1 MPAPSIAEVPGLRS
15 GNADVEA
22 LLREMGADGRLVHL
36 ERLAAR
42 PAVFGSLSRP
52 LPATVREA
60 LGVDQLWWHQ
70 ARAIDLLRD
79 GHSVAV
85 ATGTGSGK
93 SLCYQAVVAEAVQ
106 TPVRSG
112 SALVL
117 VPTKALAQDQLRA
130 MTALRVPRLQAATY
144 DGDAGRSERA
154 WARRNA
160 NVLFTNPEMLHH
172 GLLPHHERWARFLG
186 RLRYVVVD
194 ELHVLRGIFG
204 SHVAHLLRRLR
215 RLCRLYGASPTFVF
229 TSATLGHADRLA
241 SALCGL
247 PVTEVSADGSPLGE
261 RLFALW
267 NPPLLEDRGTRAS
280 AGNEAATVA
289 SALMRAD
296 RRTIVFC
303 RSRRSTELVAAD
315 IKRRLPS
322 AFSGLVQPYR
332 AGYLTEER
340 RRVELD
346 LSQGRLA
353 GVVATSA
360 LELGIDI
367 AGLDACV
374 LSGFPGTLASM
385 WQQAGRAGRG
395 ATSSVAV
402 LVAGDDQLDQWL
414 VRHPEQLFNR
424 PPEPAVINPANRWVL
439 DPHLECAAHELP
451 LSALDGLLWPDDLD
465 EAVVRLAL
473 DERLT
478 VRRRGPHG
486 AVAAWNGR
494 GWPSHG
500 LGLRSAGSAEV
511 KILRGRPDGQAELVG
526 TVDMARACSSVHP
539 GAIYLHQ
546 GLTYRVEVLDLDQR
560 SAWVSAADGE
570 EYTSPRSD
578 VSFRILAVT
587 QQRPAGGASLHLGE
601 IEVVTQVTGYQRLDV
616 RTRTILGNEPLD
628 LPPSVL
634 RTRAVWYTFD
644 AALLTRSGV
653 GTADL
658 PGALHALEHT
668 AIGMLPLFT
677 ICDRWDVGGVST
689 ACHPDTGL
697 ATVTIYDGYPGGAG
711 IAELAFESA
720 DRHLSETLDVL
731 RSCGCATGC
740 PSCVVSPKCGNGN
753 EPLSKAG
760 ARRLLEALLGQPTQ
774 PPDPTESPDSA
785 AQAHSGTSSSR
796 MVSSA
801 SNSMSVTVSRS
812 TGSTISLR

>member
-1 MPAPSIAEVPGLRS
+1 MPAPSIAEVPTARS
-15 GNADVEA
+15 GNVEVEA

-36 ERLAAR
+36 EKLPAR
-42 PAVFGSLSRP
+42 PAVFGTLSRP
-52 LPATVREA
+52 LPAAVRDA
-60 LGVDQLWWHQ
+60 LCVDHLWWHQ
-70 ARAIDLLRD
+70 ARTIDLLRE

-106 TPVRSG
+106 APVRSG

-130 MTALRVPRLQAATY
+130 MTTLRLPRLQAATY
-144 DGDAGRSERA
+144 DGDAGRAERT
-154 WARRNA
+154 WARRHA

-204 SHVAHLLRRLR
+204 SHVAHVLRRLR

-267 NPPLLEDRGTRAS
+267 NPPLLEERGARAS
-280 AGNEAATVA
+280 AGSEAAAVA
-289 SALMRAD
+289 SALLRAD

-322 AFSGLVQPYR
+322 TMSSLVQPYR
-332 AGYLTEER
+332 SGYLAEER

-346 LSQGRLA
+346 LAQGRLA

-360 LELGIDI
+360 LELGIDV
-367 AGLDACV
+367 AGLDTCV

-414 VRHPEQLFNR
+414 VRHPDQLFNR

-439 DPHLECAAHELP
+439 DPHLECAAHEQP
-451 LSALDGLLWPDDLD
+451 LSALDGILWPDDLD
-465 EAVVRLAL
+465 EAVVRLAG
-473 DERLT
+473 DERIV
-478 VRRRGPHG
+478 VRWRGRHG
-486 AVAAWNGR
+486 AVAAWNGQ
-494 GWPSHG
+494 GWPSQG

-511 KILRGRPDGQAELVG
+511 KILRGGPTGDAELVG
-526 TVDMARACSSVHP
+526 TVDLARACSTVHP

-546 GLTYRVEVLDLDQR
+546 GLTYRVETLDLDGR
-560 SAWVSAADGE
+560 SAWVSPADGE

-578 VSFRILAVT
+578 VSFRILSALR
-587 QQRPAGGASLHLGE
+587 QRPAGGAMVHLGE
-601 IEVVTQVTGYQRLDV
+601 IEVITQVTGYQRIDV
-616 RTRTILGNEPLD
+616 RRRTTLGSEPLD
-628 LPPSVL
+628 LPASVL
-634 RTRAVWYTFD
+634 RTRAVWYTFNGD
-644 AALLTRSGV
+644 LIARSGV
-653 GTADL
+653 EAAEL

-711 IAELAFESA
+711 IAELAFEAA
-720 DRHLSETLDVL
+720 DRHLLETLDVL
-731 RSCGCATGC
+731 SGCGCETGC

-753 EPLSKAG
+753 EPLSKDG
-760 ARRLLEALLGQPTQ
+760 ARRLLEALLRTPACHRPADETQ
-774 PPDPTESPDSA
+774 LDA
-785 AQAHSGTSSSR
+785 AAHVRTPSSR
-796 MVSSA
+796 MVSAAA
-801 SNSMSVTVSRS
+801 SSMSGMVAPSS
-812 TGSTISLR
+812 GNTISLR